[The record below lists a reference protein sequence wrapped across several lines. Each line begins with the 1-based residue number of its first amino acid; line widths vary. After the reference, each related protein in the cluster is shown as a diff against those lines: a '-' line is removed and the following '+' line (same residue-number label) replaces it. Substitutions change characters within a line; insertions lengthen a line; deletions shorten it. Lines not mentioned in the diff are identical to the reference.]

1 MIGRRWARPLL
12 SWRNLTDHYV
22 IVDRDAPITG
32 ATASEWIANRIAVR
46 YANPA
51 RRAYLYLF
59 QLEAGTDF
67 MPIPPDSG
75 RVISSWFDEGGK
87 LAHSPTETAIEHCRI
102 LHTALHAY
110 DPIPPGKFITRQ
122 MMSRIVVFSVALV
135 EAEAEPT
142 MSIDLFSRALAFT
155 PKADRRVTELWKQ
168 GGEGWYSTYTGD
180 DD

>member
-1 MIGRRWARPLL
+1 M
-12 SWRNLTDHYV
+12 
-22 IVDRDAPITG
+22 
-32 ATASEWIANRIAVR
+32 R

-51 RRAYLYLF
+51 RRNYLYLF
-59 QLEAGTDF
+59 QLKPGTDF
-67 MPIPPDSG
+67 MPIPPDPA
-75 RVISSWFDEGGK
+75 RVVSSWFDEGNR
-87 LAHSPTETAIEHCRI
+87 LARSPIDVVIERCRT
-102 LHTALHAY
+102 LNVALHEY

-135 EAEAEPT
+135 EVEAEPT